1 MTTDRRA
8 EIQGLRAI
16 AVASVLLFHIWPGL
30 LPGGYV
36 GVDVFFVISGYLITG
51 LLVREAEATGRISLP
66 AFYARR
72 VRRLLPAATFVLL
85 AVTLCLPL
93 LPRALWEDT
102 AYEIAASALYVEN
115 WRLAWLVVDY
125 LGAENEP
132 SPVQHYWS
140 LSIEEQFYIVWPL
153 IVIAVLVVARS
164 KEVRGTLVATLLAIF
179 AASLLA
185 SVVLTRKDA
194 ATAYFVT
201 HARIWELALG
211 GLLALV
217 KLPSLPQ
224 ATREVMRLTGLAAIV
239 VACVMFSRETRF
251 PGAAALLPTL
261 GCVLVIAAGRS
272 EARWSSYRALAVRPA
287 QYLGDI
293 SYSVYLWHWPLIVF
307 ASLHLSDGGLSAATG
322 ALVLAATLLLSA
334 ASKRYI
340 EDPFRYAT
348 PGSAPLRSIAAGA
361 TSVASV
367 VAVAAGVLLVSQGS
381 APEAAATRLSDKYP
395 GAAALLEGAFV
406 PEVDQLVPRLARL
419 RRDISDAYRSN
430 CHLNAHRTELGP
442 CTFGPRDARFHVL
455 LAGDSHAANWI
466 PALQVLAS
474 TRGWRVETHTKSS
487 CRLLVARVLEKDV
500 PYESCYE
507 WGQQLIRHIA
517 ETKPDLVIV
526 AQKRGAVLAS
536 GETPLEDVIA
546 ETWRRILDLGVRV
559 VAIADTPQL
568 PMDPAKCVQRDRACA
583 VDRGSVM
590 GEDPMRGASVMEPRV
605 PLIDM
610 TDALCTETICPMVI
624 GNVVVW
630 RDRHHLTATYARSL
644 ANALGDRLMRVMTN

>member
-1 MTTDRRA
+1 MTDRKA

-16 AVASVLLFHIWPGL
+16 AVASVLLFHVWPGL

-36 GVDVFFVISGYLITG
+36 GVDVFFVISGFLITG
-51 LLVREAEATGRISLP
+51 LLVREAEATGRISL
-66 AFYARR
+66 AGFYARR
-72 VRRLLPAATFVLL
+72 VRRLLPAAMFVLL
-85 AVTLCLPL
+85 VVMLCLPL
-93 LPRALWEDT
+93 LPKALWEET

-153 IVIAVLVVARS
+153 IMLAVLAAAQSKDTRRAVVA
-164 KEVRGTLVATLLAIF
+164 VLLVVF
-179 AASLLA
+179 FASLLA

-211 GLLALV
+211 GLLALAR
-217 KLPSLPQ
+217 LPSLPQ
-224 ATREVMRLTGLAAIV
+224 AAREVMRMLGLAAIV
-239 VACVMFSRETRF
+239 VACIVFSRETRF
-251 PGAAALLPTL
+251 PGAVALLPTL
-261 GCVLVIAAGRS
+261 GCALVIAAGRS
-272 EARWSSYRALAVRPA
+272 DARWSTYRALAVRPA

-307 ASLHLSDGGLSAATG
+307 ASLHLSDGHLSPVVG

-340 EDPFRYAT
+340 EDPFRYPASGT
-348 PGSAPLRSIAAGA
+348 APLRSIAAGA
-361 TSVASV
+361 TSVAGI
-367 VAVAAGVLLVSQGS
+367 VAVTAGVLLVSQGS
-381 APEAAATRLSDKYP
+381 APEASATRISDKYP

-406 PEVDQLVPRLARL
+406 PQVDQVVPRLARL

-430 CHLNAHRTELGP
+430 CHLNANRTELSP
-442 CTFGPRDARFHVL
+442 CTFGPQDAPFRVL

-487 CRLLVARVLEKDV
+487 CRLLTERVLEKDV

-517 ETKPDLVIV
+517 KTKPDVVLV

-536 GETPLEDVIA
+536 GETPVEDVIV

-590 GEDPMRGASVMEPRV
+590 GDDPIRTAILMEPRV

-610 TDALCTETICPMVI
+610 TDALCTETHCPIVI

-630 RDRHHLTATYARSL
+630 RDKHHLTATYARSL
-644 ANALGDRLMRVMTN
+644 ANALGDRLTRAMAN